1 MDLGLKGQKA
11 LITGSSKGIGKATA
25 IEVAREGANVV
36 ITGRS
41 EETVKQVVDEIA
53 AKFPET
59 KPEGVVVD
67 LSSTSQ
73 RKGLLDKVP
82 EVDLF
87 SKQHG
92 NF

>member
-11 LITGSSKGIGKATA
+11 LITGSSKGIGKAIA
-25 IEVAREGANVV
+25 IELAREGANVV

-82 EVDLF
+82 EVDIF